1 MVGSQMDESGAQR
14 RGETDQMTGNS
25 EEGMEGGRLMVQ
37 SEISSLNTLALSWLL
52 HPERF
57 LLAALANKTI
67 RS

>member
-1 MVGSQMDESGAQR
+1 
-14 RGETDQMTGNS
+14 MTGNS

-37 SEISSLNTLALSWLL
+37 SEISSLNTLALSWFL

-67 RS
+67 RG